1 MSALNLGTC
10 KGCGHSVNEV
20 MSAVLGSLPLD
31 HLLKSKPVTPC
42 WVVLPDATGFNAER
56 PSGIP
61 LDPGKRKMPDGRP
74 AKRAPSGTPHG
85 DETPP
90 WALAVAE
97 VRPRGST
104 GRVGAGLHART
115 SPEMRS
121 GSHHGD

>member
-1 MSALNLGTC
+1 MRFAVTVLTRLCPPSSARFPWINYR
-10 KGCGHSVNEV
+10 SR
-20 MSAVLGSLPLD
+20 SLSP
-31 HLLKSKPVTPC
+31 PVELSSCRT
-42 WVVLPDATGFNAER
+42 LQDATLKDQAGFR
-56 PSGIP
+56 IP
-61 LDPGKRKMPDGRP
+61 GERKMPDGSP
-74 AKRAPSGTPHG
+74 AKRAPSGIPRG